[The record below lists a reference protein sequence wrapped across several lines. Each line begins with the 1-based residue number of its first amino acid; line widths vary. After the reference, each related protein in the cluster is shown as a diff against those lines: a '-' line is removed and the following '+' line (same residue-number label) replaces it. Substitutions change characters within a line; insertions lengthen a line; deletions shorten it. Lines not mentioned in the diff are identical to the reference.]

1 MSKTLELSPNALINK
16 KVLDRYLA
24 LELPADK
31 ILATYIW
38 IDGVDGINLLS
49 KDRALDFVP
58 KSPKGMLELQK
69 LKILLSTKIAKKFNL
84 SAMNDFGISVELM

>member
-24 LELPADK
+24 LELPANQ
-31 ILATYIW
+31 IMATYIW
-38 IDGVDGINLLS
+38 LDGVGLDICS

-58 KSPKGMLELQK
+58 KSVKGN
-69 LKILLSTKIAKKFNL
+69 SN
-84 SAMNDFGISVELM
+84 